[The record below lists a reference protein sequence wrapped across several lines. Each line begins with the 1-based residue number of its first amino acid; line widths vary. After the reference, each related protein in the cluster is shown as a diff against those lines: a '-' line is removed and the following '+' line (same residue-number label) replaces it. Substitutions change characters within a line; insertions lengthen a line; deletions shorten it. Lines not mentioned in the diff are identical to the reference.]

1 MKEILNALVPVFTNQ
16 TYNNSIQIVMYTS
29 QMLNSE
35 QNVQV
40 SDPSLSQDKLHRR
53 WSFDKLGT
61 ALRPVIKEEIFLRT
75 ALCMQKFSDDQLRFC
90 VAAADTAHIVT
101 ANFFAMHIRHVAKLW
116 VVADYISG
124 FFACGLIL
132 ITCFK
137 TDSFAWL
144 LRWV

>member
-53 WSFDKLGT
+53 
-61 ALRPVIKEEIFLRT
+61 
-75 ALCMQKFSDDQLRFC
+75 
-90 VAAADTAHIVT
+90 
-101 ANFFAMHIRHVAKLW
+101 
-116 VVADYISG
+116 
-124 FFACGLIL
+124 
-132 ITCFK
+132 
-137 TDSFAWL
+137 
-144 LRWV
+144 